1 MMAVTLSLGS
11 AVVAAATAEF
21 GVASSSESL
30 GASLSQASAG
40 TQLSLVYSTVVPA
53 GACPTYQGAQEGYAL
68 TLALFDYGAAAF
80 TPSGL
85 VVNSTVYPGPLPT
98 DAPGSMV
105 AYSVTLSVCSHASGL
120 TVLAYDPAGGEVQF
134 ET

>member
-1 MMAVTLSLGS
+1 MVVTLSLGS

-21 GVASSSESL
+21 GVASSSDSL

-40 TQLSLVYSTVVPA
+40 TQLSLVYSEVAPA
-53 GACPTYQGAQEGYAL
+53 GACPTYHGTQEGYAL
-68 TLALFDYGAAAF
+68 ALAVFDYGSASFA
-80 TPSGL
+80 PSGL

-105 AYSVTLSVCSHASGL
+105 VYGVTLSVCSHSSGL
-120 TVLAYDPAGGEVQF
+120 TVLAYDPAGAEVQF